1 MADLYASAMHRCR
14 PQELPLKLLIR
25 GKVQYTRGGS
35 LEDDFF
41 GRRGERFRLHPPDPE
56 REPDTSRQWLKQK
69 LCSTSSI
76 AISESRWNQ
85 WLMRG
90 ITHR

>member
-56 REPDTSRQWLKQK
+56 REPDTSRQWLKNYAVPVA
-69 LCSTSSI
+69 SP
-76 AISESRWNQ
+76 SRKVG
-85 WLMRG
+85 G
-90 ITHR
+90 ING